1 MKLEMKIHFHF
12 VKTHTLF
19 HSKDTYLYSN
29 TQSFPFIVT
38 LIREA
43 KEIVDMRLFVPLFMF
58 ACGDEVKI
66 AEPST
71 EEGEFFVDEDGDG
84 YLADDDCDDNDA
96 SIFPNAEELCD
107 GFDNNW

>member
-1 MKLEMKIHFHF
+1 
-12 VKTHTLF
+12 
-19 HSKDTYLYSN
+19 
-29 TQSFPFIVT
+29 
-38 LIREA
+38 
-43 KEIVDMRLFVPLFMF
+43 MRLFVPLFMI

-107 GFDNNW
+107 GFDNNCNGQADEDVQITFYADADDDGFGNADITTLACEAPSGFVQQ